1 MRWREYFVVS
11 NAEDV
16 GRLVDSGKQLL
27 RFIDIARRG
36 IFGKNV
42 FVCIERGKGDF
53 TVGVVVGAYCDG
65 VDVVAFE
72 YFPIGR

>member
-1 MRWREYFVVS
+1 MAH
-11 NAEDV
+11 AEDARRV
-16 GRLVDSGKQLL
+16 VDSGKQLP
-27 RFIDIARRG
+27 RFIDIARCG

-42 FVCIERGKGDF
+42 FVCIERSKSDF

-72 YFPIGR
+72 